1 MIAIAFLSLGLVLV
15 TEGLAWW
22 LAPSL
27 VERMLEMLRTLPMP
41 ARRQVGLLAVV
52 SGLILLWLAHQF
64 GAQLL
69 GEGATL

>member
-27 VERMLEMLRTLPMP
+27 VERLLDIMRSLPEQ
-41 ARRQVGLLAVV
+41 ARRQMGLLALVT
-52 SGLILLWLAHQF
+52 GLILLWIAHLL
-64 GAQLL
+64 GAQLI
-69 GEGATL
+69 GGAALL